1 IQVNTQQN
9 MLGTM
14 MWDSQKCAFKNPVAP
29 GEYCHNGGPPEFGIP
44 YAGSQLDLSGKTT
57 YWWRIKFWVNQ
68 GTEETLWSIEEA
80 YFRGGEIAPLPDPLP
95 DADIRKPRGKA
106 EVEIDDEWNNLEDV
120 RAIQI
125 SNNKNP
131 LDRIETAQGTVYLSN
146 ISQQFYP
153 GKEDSQYKDQLFGR
167 RIRMSLGFLDWLGSG
182 MPVYVQKMMG
192 IVKSIQT
199 NRQEKT
205 AEIVAL
211 EFIDFY
217 RTKEI
222 KITPVYRDLSLSEL
236 YYELVR
242 HCFPSWLNQHESA
255 DWDYWVDPLG
265 FRRTN
270 VYLGT
275 GEPGGSESIP
285 LKDCLRTPCEWI
297 YDIISDSEAIYNDDE
312 ERLIRGTDY
321 EIIRENTE
329 KGVISWIRFLKEPY
343 PTDDNHFYAAM
354 TVDVRVEIVQYEDTT
369 LIEELEKIILV
380 ADCRLFT
387 DANGRLICK
396 SNELEETIAKDIAY
410 NTNLMDVTTRKDIDS
425 IINQKFNSPPI
436 SSPT

>member
-1 IQVNTQQN
+1 
-9 MLGTM
+9 
-14 MWDSQKCAFKNPVAP
+14 
-29 GEYCHNGGPPEFGIP
+29 
-44 YAGSQLDLSGKTT
+44 
-57 YWWRIKFWVNQ
+57 
-68 GTEETLWSIEEA
+68 
-80 YFRGGEIAPLPDPLP
+80 
-95 DADIRKPRGKA
+95 
-106 EVEIDDEWNNLEDV
+106 
-120 RAIQI
+120 
-125 SNNKNP
+125 
-131 LDRIETAQGTVYLSN
+131 
-146 ISQQFYP
+146 
-153 GKEDSQYKDQLFGR
+153 
-167 RIRMSLGFLDWLGSG
+167 
-182 MPVYVQKMMG
+182 
-192 IVKSIQT
+192 
-199 NRQEKT
+199 
-205 AEIVAL
+205 
-211 EFIDFY
+211 
-217 RTKEI
+217 
-222 KITPVYRDLSLSEL
+222 
-236 YYELVR
+236 
-242 HCFPSWLNQHESA
+242 PSWLNQHESA

-297 YDIISDSEAIYNDDE
+297 YDIIADSEAIYNDDE

-396 SNELEETIAKDIAY
+396 SNELEEIIAKDIAY

-425 IINQKFNSPPI
+425 IINHVVVESKPYQSGTEVDLGTLQI
-436 SSPT
+436 SFWSRPSAEAGKERTYYFDDFVENFRFDLNWNLECMALGGLVICFGSGAKL